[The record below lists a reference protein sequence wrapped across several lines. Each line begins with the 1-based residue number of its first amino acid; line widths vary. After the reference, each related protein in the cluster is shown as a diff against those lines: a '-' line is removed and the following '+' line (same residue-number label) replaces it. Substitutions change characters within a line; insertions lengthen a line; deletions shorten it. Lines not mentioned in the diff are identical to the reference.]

1 MPFDA
6 FDYFVEDVWVAYGR
20 SPDATAV
27 LRGVGIGVNR
37 GQITAL
43 IGASGGGKTTLA
55 RAMAGLLPPRA
66 RATIGQARL
75 PQRFSFVQ
83 QEAGAS
89 LHPLRP
95 VGLQIEDVIAARRGK
110 RSHATRAETL
120 RLLEEIGLRPAQRY
134 DRQYAH
140 RLSGGQKQ
148 RIAVARAIASEAE
161 LIIADEPTSQL
172 DLITQ
177 ADVIKVMYRAIRR
190 HDMGLLLITHDLR
203 LVAEVA
209 DWVAVLHQ
217 GELVEFGAVDSVWQ
231 APQHAYTREL
241 LDAWKPSGNDLAA
254 QRGAS

>member
-1 MPFDA
+1 MALVVPFDT
-6 FDYFVEDVWVAYGR
+6 FDYFVDDVWVAYHRG
-20 SPDATAV
+20 SDATNV

-55 RAMAGLLPPRA
+55 RAMAGLLPTQA

-75 PQRFSFVQ
+75 PRKFGFVQ
-83 QEAGAS
+83 QEAAAS

-95 VGLQIEDVIAARRGK
+95 VGMQIEDIIAARRGK
-110 RSHATRAETL
+110 RSRIHRAETL
-120 RLLEEIGLRPAQRY
+120 RLFEEIGLQPAEHY
-134 DRQYAH
+134 YRQYAH

-148 RIAVARAIASEAE
+148 RAAIARAIASKAE
-161 LIIADEPTSQL
+161 LVIADEPTSQL

-177 ADVIKVMYRAIRR
+177 ADVIQVMYRAMRR

-209 DWVAVLHQ
+209 DWVAVLHR
-217 GELVEFGAVDSVWQ
+217 GELVEFGAVDAVWQ
-231 APQHAYTREL
+231 APHHAYTKEL
-241 LDAWKPSGNDLAA
+241 L
-254 QRGAS
+254 GA